1 MASLQTFIDFILGSL
16 AALFPVI
23 DPIGSVPIFLV
34 LTAGMPMTLRQAYA
48 RRIAMNVILL
58 LIGFLLV
65 GGSILRFFGV
75 SLEVVRI
82 AGGIVVFHAAWRTM
96 NAEPKLDTVENEE
109 AVHRAD
115 QHADIAFMPMTIPLL
130 AGPGAIAVTLG
141 ISGPG
146 RSRLYAGN
154 RGAFDGRGNCDRT
167 DRYPHLHCP
176 ALLYP
181 ATQVAGGWRYPCPE
195 SITGIICHGHWGAVD
210 PQWHCRLDSVIV
222 SKSLGR
228 EAVVHCCT
236 IKFLECQVGAGKFDI
251 EFLSRFDQAA
261 DRSLPAD

>member
-141 ISGPG
+141 LAAQAG
-146 RSRLYAGN
+146 RGFTLATVVHLMAVAIAIALIGILIYIALRSSTLLLKWLGAGGIHALSRLLGLFVMAIGVQLILN
-154 RGAFDGRGNCDRT
+154 
-167 DRYPHLHCP
+167 
-176 ALLYP
+176 
-181 ATQVAGGWRYPCPE
+181 
-195 SITGIICHGHWGAVD
+195 GIADWI
-210 PQWHCRLDSVIV
+210 Q
-222 SKSLGR
+222 SL
-228 EAVVHCCT
+228 
-236 IKFLECQVGAGKFDI
+236 
-251 EFLSRFDQAA
+251 
-261 DRSLPAD
+261 SLNL